1 MLKWMVFHVARAAC
15 PRHMDRRDA
24 AGTNNPNR
32 FGVAG
37 LAALGVFFLLSV
49 LAPTAAHAQ
58 ARHAR
63 LAGAVPA
70 DGSVLTEPPAVIR
83 LLFSEQVQIAGQPIT
98 VLAPSGNAVE
108 RGPAQVNGRQL
119 SIAVDAREQGTYL
132 VLWQVISL
140 DTDPA
145 SGSLIFS
152 VGHPAGR
159 WTGGASQSNA
169 PGLGV
174 ALAAASR
181 WLYYAGY
188 ALGFGV
194 LAFRWL
200 VLRAFLLK
208 NPASLEQR
216 LWRLVTAGLAL
227 MALAAPLA
235 LLAQLISLATG
246 DLFDSALVGAV
257 LASRF
262 GWVLALRL
270 GGALL
275 LWVLVGAARE
285 GARLAVSLA
294 LALGLALGLLESLV
308 SHSITSSQP
317 ALGLLGTTLHML
329 GMGLWLGG
337 LVALLDIWKESAL
350 LPYRREVVR
359 LFGQLAIASVIEL
372 AGSGLLLAWLHLT
385 QWSDLFTTAYG
396 LTLFIKGL
404 LLLGALALAYFG
416 RRTIQEQSQRWW
428 KREALA
434 LAGILALAGLLVSLA
449 PPR

>member
-1 MLKWMVFHVARAAC
+1 MLKWISPDTLPVPPASCRSNIHQQ
-15 PRHMDRRDA
+15 DA
-24 AGTNNPNR
+24 GGTGA
-32 FGVAG
+32 FGMAL
-37 LAALGVFFLLSV
+37 LAALGLFILLGM
-49 LAPTAAHAQ
+49 LAPTPAHAQ
-58 ARHAR
+58 ALHAR
-63 LAGAVPA
+63 LAGSVPA
-70 DGSVLTEPPAVIR
+70 DGSVLAEPPALIR
-83 LLFSEQVQIAGQPIT
+83 LVFSEPVQIAGQPIT
-98 VLAPSGNAVE
+98 VLAPSGAEVE

-119 SIAVDAREQGTYL
+119 TIAVDAREQGTYL

-145 SGSLIFS
+145 NGSLIFS

-159 WTGGASQSNA
+159 WTGGTGQTSAF
-169 PGLGV
+169 GLGV
-174 ALAAASR
+174 VLAAASR

-200 VLRAFLLK
+200 ILRALLLK
-208 NPASLEQR
+208 NAASLEQR
-216 LWRLVTAGLAL
+216 LWRLVTAGILL

-246 DLFDSALVGAV
+246 DLFSSALVGAV
-257 LASRF
+257 LSSRF

-275 LWVLVGAARE
+275 LWVLVGAAKE
-285 GARLAVSLA
+285 GARLAVALA
-294 LALGLALGLLESLV
+294 LALGLALALLESLV

-317 ALGLLGTTLHML
+317 ALGLVGTTLHML

-337 LVALLDIWKESAL
+337 LAALLGTWRESAL
-350 LPYRREVVR
+350 VPHRREVVG
-359 LFGQLAIASVIEL
+359 LFGQLAIASVVEL

-385 QWSDLFTTAYG
+385 QWSDLFTTTYG

-404 LLLGALALAYFG
+404 LVPGALALALIG
-416 RRTIQEQSQRWW
+416 RRSLLEQSQRWW
-428 KREALA
+428 QREALA
-434 LAGILALAGLLVSLA
+434 LAGILALAGLLTSLA